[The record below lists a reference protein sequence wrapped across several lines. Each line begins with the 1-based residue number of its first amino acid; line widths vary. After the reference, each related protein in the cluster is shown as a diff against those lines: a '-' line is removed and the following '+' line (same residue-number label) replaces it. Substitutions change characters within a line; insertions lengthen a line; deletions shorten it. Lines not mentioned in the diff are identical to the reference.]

1 MIGWRLFL
9 AKLRQRPAAA
19 LGQLALDYATF
30 IGMVLFF
37 IFLWTMRGPLRLL
50 GEKRRLRV
58 CQAMVDAVARVSHG
72 S

>member
-9 AKLRQRPAAA
+9 DKLRQKPAAA

-37 IFLWTMRGPLRLL
+37 IFLWSTRAPLRLL
-50 GEKRRLRV
+50 GERRRLRV
-58 CQAMVDAVARVSHG
+58 CQAFVDAVARLAHG